1 MIWWRYKMSQY
12 MKLIGQ
18 KAKKASLTKINTRIK
33 NKVLKRY
40 ASLLDKE
47 KNFIIKANT
56 KDVKFALEKGLKNNL
71 IDRLTI
77 DQKKLNNIKNSINKI
92 AKLKDPVDNI
102 LEKWSRPNGLRIK
115 RVSIPIGVIGIIYE
129 SRPNVTS
136 DVAGL
141 CFKSGNAVILKGG
154 SEAINT
160 NKILAKLFR
169 KALKENKIDE
179 NYIQFVD
186 SKDRKMVDFML
197 SKMKNYIDVIIPRGG
212 KNLVKR
218 VQEFSSVPIIGHLE
232 GLCHTFIDKDAQLKM
247 AINIIYNAKLRNTS
261 ICGATETILL
271 HEKIIKRFCNPI
283 LKKLEE
289 NNCKIYGDHFLKK
302 YYKGKIYP
310 AKEKDWSTEYLAAI
324 VSVKTVKNCKD
335 AIRHINKYGTM
346 HTDSIVTKNKKTA
359 RMFLK
364 NVKSSIAMQNT
375 STQFADGGEFGF
387 GGEVGIS
394 TNTLP
399 PRGPVG
405 LGQLIS
411 YKYEVISNGQTRK

>member
-1 MIWWRYKMSQY
+1 MSQY
-12 MKLIGQ
+12 MNLKGQ
-18 KAKKASLTKINTRIK
+18 NAKKAALEKINPKVK
-33 NKVLKRY
+33 NKILTRY

-47 KNFIIKANT
+47 RNSIIGENT
-56 KDVKFALEKGLKNNL
+56 KDIKFALKKGLKNNL

-77 DQKKLNNIKNSINKI
+77 NHKKLDNIKDSINKI
-92 AKLKDPVDNI
+92 TKLKDPIDNT
-102 LEKWSRPNGLRIK
+102 LEKWSRPNGLKIK
-115 RVSIPIGVIGIIYE
+115 RVSIPIGVIGVIYE

-136 DVAGL
+136 DVASL

-169 KALKENKIDE
+169 KALKENKVNE
-179 NYIQFVD
+179 NFIQFVD
-186 SKDRKMVDFML
+186 SKDRKMVDYML
-197 SKMKNYIDVIIPRGG
+197 SKMKDYIDVIIPRGG

-218 VQEFSSVPIIGHLE
+218 VQEFSTVPIIGHLE
-232 GLCHTFIDKDAQLKM
+232 GLCHTFVDKDAELKM
-247 AINIIYNAKLRNTS
+247 AIDIIYNAKLRNTS

-271 HEKIIKRFCNPI
+271 HEKIVKKFSNPI

-289 NNCKIYGDHFLKK
+289 NNCKIYGDSFLNKH
-302 YYKGKIYP
+302 YKGKISI
-310 AKEKDWSTEYLAAI
+310 AKEKDWSTEYLAAT
-324 VSVKTVKNCKD
+324 VSVKTVKNCEE
-335 AIRHINKYGTM
+335 AINHINKYGTM
-346 HTDSIVTKNKKTA
+346 HTDSIITKNKKTA
-359 RMFLK
+359 KKFLK
-364 NVKSSIAMQNT
+364 NVKSSIAMHNT

-411 YKYEVISNGQTRK
+411 YKYEIVSNGQTRK

>member
-1 MIWWRYKMSQY
+1 MSQY

-18 KAKKASLTKINTRIK
+18 NARKASLKKVNTKVK
-33 NKVLKRY
+33 NKILKRY

-47 KNFIIKANT
+47 KNSIIIENT
-56 KDVKFALEKGLKNNL
+56 KDVKFALKKGLKSNL

-77 DQKKLNNIKNSINKI
+77 NHKKLNNIKNSIIKI
-92 AKLKDPVDNI
+92 IKLKDPVDNT
-102 LEKWSRPNGLRIK
+102 LEQWNRPNGLKIK
-115 RVSIPIGVIGIIYE
+115 RVSTPIGVIGVIYE

-136 DVAGL
+136 DVASL
-141 CFKSGNAVILKGG
+141 CFKSGNAIILKGG
-154 SEAINT
+154 SEAIHT

-169 KALKENKIDE
+169 KALKENKVNKNFVQFID
-179 NYIQFVD
+179 
-186 SKDRKMVDFML
+186 SRDRKMVDFML
-197 SKMKNYIDVIIPRGG
+197 SKMKDYIDVIIPRGG

-232 GLCHTFIDKDAQLKM
+232 GLCHTFVDKEAKLKM
-247 AINIIYNAKLRNTS
+247 AIDIIYNAKLRNTS

-271 HEKIIKRFCNPI
+271 HEKIVKKFCNPI

-289 NNCKIYGDHFLKK
+289 NKCKIYGDPLLNK
-302 YYKGKIYP
+302 YYKGKIYK
-310 AKEKDWSTEYLAAI
+310 AKEKDWSTEYLAPTI
-324 VSVKTVKNCKD
+324 SVKTVKNCEE

-346 HTDSIVTKNKKTA
+346 HTDSIITKNKKTA
-359 RMFLK
+359 KKFLK
-364 NVKSSIAMQNT
+364 NVKSSIAMHNT

-411 YKYEVISNGQTRK
+411 YKYEVISNGQIRK

>member
-1 MIWWRYKMSQY
+1 MSQY
-12 MKLIGQ
+12 MNLLGQ
-18 KAKKASLTKINTRIK
+18 NAKKASLEKINTTVK
-33 NKVLKRY
+33 NKILKRY
-40 ASLLDKE
+40 ALLLDKE
-47 KNFIIKANT
+47 KNSIIKANT
-56 KDVKFALEKGLKNNL
+56 KDLKFALKKKLKNDL

-77 DQKKLNNIKNSINKI
+77 DHKKLDSIRNSINKI
-92 AKLKDPVDNI
+92 TKLKDPVDNT
-102 LEKWSRPNGLRIK
+102 LEKWSRPNGLKIK
-115 RVSIPIGVIGIIYE
+115 KVSIPIGVIGVIYE

-136 DVAGL
+136 DVASL

-169 KALKENKIDE
+169 KALKENKVNE
-179 NYIQFVD
+179 NFIQFVD

-197 SKMKNYIDVIIPRGG
+197 TKMKDYIDVVIPRGG

-218 VQEFSSVPIIGHLE
+218 VQQFSTVPIIGHLE
-232 GLCHTFIDKDAQLKM
+232 GLCHTFVDKDAKLKM

-271 HEKIIKRFCNPI
+271 HEKIAKKFCNPI

-289 NNCKIYGDHFLKK
+289 NGCKIYGDHFLNKH
-302 YYKGKIYP
+302 YKGKISI
-310 AKEKDWSTEYLAAI
+310 AKERDWSTEYLAAT
-324 VSVKTVKNCKD
+324 VSVKTVNNCEE
-335 AIRHINKYGTM
+335 AINHINKYGTM
-346 HTDSIVTKNKKTA
+346 HTDSIITKNQKTA
-359 RMFLK
+359 KKFLK
-364 NVKSSIAMQNT
+364 TVKSSIAMHNT

-405 LGQLIS
+405 LCQLIS
-411 YKYEVISNGQTRK
+411 YKYEIVSNGQTRK